1 MAPHV
6 TNGAIHL
13 YNMFEAARTLLK
25 KPTSRMDRKCELCEK
40 YFPTTAKLK
49 NHINEVHDGLK
60 NPWELWLGGF
70 FANNWFVHI
79 GKYDAFKIY
88 QSINLLF

>member
-1 MAPHV
+1 MD
-6 TNGAIHL
+6 
-13 YNMFEAARTLLK
+13 K
-25 KPTSRMDRKCELCEK
+25 KCDLCEK

-49 NHINEVHDGLK
+49 KHITDVHDGLK

-79 GKYDAFKIY
+79 GKKNALK
-88 QSINLLF
+88 